1 MGEFDTAFQH
11 FRSERKQYRVKFTA
25 PKARILVVDDTEI
38 NLKVFTSLLSQTKMQ
53 IETADSGDACI
64 HLFKKNHYD
73 LIFLDHMMPHKDG
86 IETMKEMK
94 TLQDTPNTDT
104 PVICL
109 TANAISGMREMY
121 IEAGFHDY
129 LTKPIDTSRLENMIL
144 RYLPSNLIE
153 HRILVVHED
162 VAFLKKIKEWLLDGY
177 NVTVV
182 KSEEQAVT
190 FLQKQ
195 EADLIL
201 MDDGIQLQKEWEE
214 SKVIRRHFSEIS
226 QDEILTL
233 VRDFFNEDS

>member
-1 MGEFDTAFQH
+1 
-11 FRSERKQYRVKFTA
+11 SK
-25 PKARILVVDDTEI
+25 
-38 NLKVFTSLLSQTKMQ
+38 TKMQ

-64 HLFKKNHYD
+64 QLFKKKHYD
-73 LIFLDHMMPHKDG
+73 LIFLDHMMPNKDG

-129 LTKPIDTSRLENMIL
+129 LTKPIDTSRLEDMIL
-144 RYLPSNLIE
+144 RYLPSDLIE

-162 VAFLKKIKEWLLDGY
+162 VAFLKKIKEWLPDCY
-177 NVTVV
+177 NVIVV

-195 EADLIL
+195 EVDLIL

-214 SKVIRRHFSEIS
+214 SKVIRKHFSEIR

>member
-1 MGEFDTAFQH
+1 
-11 FRSERKQYRVKFTA
+11 
-25 PKARILVVDDTEI
+25 
-38 NLKVFTSLLSQTKMQ
+38 
-53 IETADSGDACI
+53 
-64 HLFKKNHYD
+64 
-73 LIFLDHMMPHKDG
+73 
-86 IETMKEMK
+86 
-94 TLQDTPNTDT
+94 
-104 PVICL
+104 
-109 TANAISGMREMY
+109 
-121 IEAGFHDY
+121 
-129 LTKPIDTSRLENMIL
+129 
-144 RYLPSNLIE
+144 LIE

-195 EADLIL
+195 EVDLIL

>member
-1 MGEFDTAFQH
+1 
-11 FRSERKQYRVKFTA
+11 
-25 PKARILVVDDTEI
+25 
-38 NLKVFTSLLSQTKMQ
+38 
-53 IETADSGDACI
+53 
-64 HLFKKNHYD
+64 
-73 LIFLDHMMPHKDG
+73 
-86 IETMKEMK
+86 
-94 TLQDTPNTDT
+94 
-104 PVICL
+104 
-109 TANAISGMREMY
+109 MREMY

-153 HRILVVHED
+153 RRILVVHED
-162 VAFLKKIKEWLLDGY
+162 VAFLKKMKEWLPDCY
-177 NVTVV
+177 NVIVV

-195 EADLIL
+195 EVDLIL

-214 SKVIRRHFSEIS
+214 AKVIRKHFSEIS